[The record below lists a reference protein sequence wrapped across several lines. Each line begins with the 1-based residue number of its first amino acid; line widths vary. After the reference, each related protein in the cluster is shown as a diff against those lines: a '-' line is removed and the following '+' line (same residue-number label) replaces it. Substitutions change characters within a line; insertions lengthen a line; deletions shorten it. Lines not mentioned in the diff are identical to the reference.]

1 MRKPIL
7 STGLRWLWLA
17 FLVLAIDLAS
27 KFWVMTNF
35 ALYESV
41 KLLPFFNFTYVHN
54 TGAAFSVFEGQR
66 WPLILVAVLIC
77 SFLSFMLYRTAK
89 ESKMVNIAYC
99 LIIGGALGNLVDRLV
114 HGYVIDFLH
123 FYIKDWHYPVFNI
136 ADVAICIGAGLIVL
150 DAIIATRKD
159 DNN

>member
-17 FLVLAIDLAS
+17 FLVLAIDLLS
-27 KFWVMTNF
+27 KYWVMDSF
-35 ALYESV
+35 ALYESM

-66 WPLILVAVLIC
+66 WPLIAVAVLIC

-89 ESKMVNIAYC
+89 ESWMVNIAYC
-99 LIIGGALGNLVDRLV
+99 LIIGGAIGNLVDRLV

-150 DAIIATRKD
+150 DAIIAAKKGD
-159 DNN
+159 